1 MSDLTLPGGI
11 NVPERELQWRFGP
24 SGGPGGQH
32 ANRAATRAEL
42 SFDLAASS
50 AFDDAAKAQLQARL
64 GRRLVGGVVTVI
76 ADESR
81 SQWRNRVVARRRL
94 AGLLAE
100 ALRPRRPRVATAPSR
115 GARRRRLA
123 SKRARGELKRLRRP
137 PDPDDG

>member
-50 AFDDAAKAQLQARL
+50 AFDDAAKARLEERL
-64 GRRLVGGVVTVI
+64 GRRLSGGVVTVI

-94 AGLLAE
+94 AALLAE
-100 ALRPRRPRVATAPSR
+100 ALRPRRPRLATAPSR
-115 GARRRRLA
+115 GARQRRLA
-123 SKRARGELKRLRRP
+123 AKRARGDLKRMRRP

>member
-1 MSDLTLPGGI
+1 
-11 NVPERELQWRFGP
+11 
-24 SGGPGGQH
+24 
-32 ANRAATRAEL
+32 
-42 SFDLAASS
+42 
-50 AFDDAAKAQLQARL
+50 
-64 GRRLVGGVVTVI
+64 VVTVI

>member
-42 SFDLAASS
+42 SFDLAASA
-50 AFDDAAKAQLQARL
+50 AFDDAAKARLEERL
-64 GRRLVGGVVTVI
+64 GRRLAGGVVTVI

-94 AGLLAE
+94 AALLAE
-100 ALRPRRPRVATAPSR
+100 ALRPRRPRLATAPSR
-115 GARRRRLA
+115 GARQRRLA
-123 SKRARGELKRLRRP
+123 AKRARGDLKRMRRP